1 MLAETEQATVGGLF
15 LLNGCDRKGKSSH
28 EHDLLGG
35 ADVVASKRGRLTWI
49 KQVIIHNVNHK
60 CLYGCQLAGK
70 GTFKWKNRLLLN
82 GCLSLYHKMSNSD
95 TDFRYMALNDLT
107 NELQKENFSL
117 EDSTE
122 QKVLRAVLKLLED
135 KNGEVQNLAVKW

>member
-1 MLAETEQATVGGLF
+1 
-15 LLNGCDRKGKSSH
+15 
-28 EHDLLGG
+28 
-35 ADVVASKRGRLTWI
+35 
-49 KQVIIHNVNHK
+49 
-60 CLYGCQLAGK
+60 
-70 GTFKWKNRLLLN
+70 
-82 GCLSLYHKMSNSD
+82 MSNSD

-135 KNGEVQNLAVKW
+135 KNGEVQNLAVKWYDKFSLRRNTDR

>member
-1 MLAETEQATVGGLF
+1 
-15 LLNGCDRKGKSSH
+15 
-28 EHDLLGG
+28 
-35 ADVVASKRGRLTWI
+35 
-49 KQVIIHNVNHK
+49 
-60 CLYGCQLAGK
+60 
-70 GTFKWKNRLLLN
+70 
-82 GCLSLYHKMSNSD
+82 
-95 TDFRYMALNDLT
+95 MALNDLT